1 MGKTTKAKPHGVNL
15 RSQFLRIH
23 YYQNKWLQ
31 VKEVLVPNT
40 NLQLNSYPNTQLDLQ
55 CSGNFSFQ
63 CMNPSMW
70 LINDAWFPV
79 HDSFTNLRKIL
90 AAKFFSSLAWRSR
103 NSLVTKPLAQRRN
116 SFYREKDELG
126 QFLSS
131 VTICVYSVCLNNCN
145 ICDGS

>member
-103 NSLVTKPLAQRRN
+103 NSLVTKPLAQKHS
-116 SFYREKDELG
+116 SFYKEYDELR
-126 QFLSS
+126 QE
-131 VTICVYSVCLNNCN
+131 CLR
-145 ICDGS
+145 SQYAL